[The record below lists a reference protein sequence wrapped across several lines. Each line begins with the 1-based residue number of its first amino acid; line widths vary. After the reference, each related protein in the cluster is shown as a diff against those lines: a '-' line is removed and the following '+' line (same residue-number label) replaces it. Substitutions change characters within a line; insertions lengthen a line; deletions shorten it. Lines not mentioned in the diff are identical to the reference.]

1 MKKRSHIPVDSYEK
15 QNFKKKFLERKLQDE
30 DAKQQIRQYADEG
43 PTPSTPLP
51 DTRNVVEKREL

>member
-1 MKKRSHIPVDSYEK
+1 MKKRNHIPVESYER

-43 PTPSTPLP
+43 DSAPTPMPEA
-51 DTRNVVEKREL
+51 RNVETKRQL

>member
-1 MKKRSHIPVDSYEK
+1 MKKRTHTPVDSYEK

-43 PTPSTPLP
+43 EPSSTQVPETW
-51 DTRNVVEKREL
+51 DVAEKREL